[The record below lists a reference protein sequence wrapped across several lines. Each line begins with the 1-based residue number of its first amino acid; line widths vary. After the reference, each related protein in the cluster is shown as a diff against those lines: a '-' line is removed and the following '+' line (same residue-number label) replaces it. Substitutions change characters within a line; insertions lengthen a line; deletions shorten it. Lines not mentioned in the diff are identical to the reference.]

1 MVTLKT
7 NHLQEQIDTTINLLK
22 TQYLADDRPW
32 VVTYSG
38 GKDSTCVLQLTL
50 TMLQELNKE
59 GKDTKH
65 TYIVSSD
72 TTVEMPI
79 IEKYLESKLNEISDF
94 AQKSNLKLS
103 CHKLSP
109 DIEDSFW
116 SLMLGKGY
124 PAPTSTFRW
133 CTERLKIDPATD
145 FLTNLVNKHQSI
157 LMLLG
162 VRSAESQARQT
173 SIEKRKLNQ
182 RGLSPHENIPD
193 AYVLSPIKHWSNED
207 VWTYLSNTKELNT
220 PLPWNDH
227 SYMMSLYDKGSGE
240 GDCNIA
246 LNPESPSCG
255 KTRFGCWVCTVVE
268 KDRSMEGMLKNGEEW
283 MAPLWKYRELLY
295 EWRQPDSGKRDTRR
309 RNDTPGPGP
318 FLPQTRRE
326 LLEKLLE
333 IEKQVNSNYHSMKK
347 NSPDYN
353 FLEHIG
359 LIQDD
364 EIQLIQ
370 RYWDNDGD
378 IKKSAFRIAQKYSR
392 LMDKSIETPLRTK
405 LKKYED
411 KLNIDL
417 FERIYEIEA
426 YRKNISTR
434 YGVIKDIEKR
444 VVDFYKGEYRETN

>member
-1 MVTLKT
+1 MATLK
-7 NHLQEQIDTTINLLK
+7 NNNLQEQIDTTINLLK

-50 TMLQELNKE
+50 AMLQELHKE

-72 TTVEMPI
+72 TNVEMPI
-79 IEKYLESKLNEISDF
+79 IAKYLESKLDEISNF
-94 AQKSNLKLS
+94 AHKSHLKLS

-109 DIEDSFW
+109 DVEESFW
-116 SLMLGKGY
+116 TLMLGKGY

-133 CTERLKIDPATD
+133 CTERLKIDPATN

-162 VRSAESQARQT
+162 VRSAESQARQA

-182 RGLSPHENIPD
+182 RGLTPHEGIPD
-193 AYVLSPIKHWSNED
+193 AYILSPIKHWSNED
-207 VWTYLSNTKELNT
+207 VWTYLSNTKKLST
-220 PLPWNDH
+220 PLPWEDH
-227 SYMMSLYDKGSGE
+227 SYMMNLYDKGSGE

-268 KDRSMEGMLKNGEEW
+268 KDRSMEGMLQNGEEW
-283 MAPLWKYRELLY
+283 MQPLWQYREKLY
-295 EWRQPDSGKRDTRR
+295 EWRKPDSGKRDTRR
-309 RNDTPGPGP
+309 RNGSFGPGP

-326 LLEKLLE
+326 LLQSLLE
-333 IEKQVNSNYHSMKK
+333 VERETTQNYHRIKK
-347 NSPDYN
+347 GTPDYN
-353 FLEHIG
+353 PHEKVELIKDEEIR
-359 LIQDD
+359 LIQ
-364 EIQLIQ
+364 EN
-370 RYWDNDGD
+370 WDADGD
-378 IKKSAFRIAQKYSR
+378 IQKSAFRIAQKYGR
-392 LMDKSIETPLRTK
+392 LMHESIETPLRNK
-405 LKKYED
+405 IEKYSNT
-411 KLNIDL
+411 LHIDL

-434 YGVIKDIEKR
+434 YGIIKDIEKR
-444 VVDFYKGEYRETN
+444 VVNFYAGEYREAN

>member
-1 MVTLKT
+1 MLLEKRKRKKNNILNNNLENLIFDTIEILK
-7 NHLQEQIDTTINLLK
+7 I
-22 TQYLADDRPW
+22 QYLADDRPW

-50 TMLQELNKE
+50 TMLQELHTE
-59 GKDTKH
+59 GKDIKH

-72 TTVEMPI
+72 TNVEMPI
-79 IEKYLESKLNEISDF
+79 IDKYLKSKLNEITKF
-94 AQKSNLKLS
+94 AEKSNLNIS
-103 CHKLSP
+103 CHKLDP
-109 DIEDSFW
+109 KIEESFW
-116 SLMLGKGY
+116 SLMIGKGY

-133 CTERLKIDPATD
+133 CTERLKINPATD

-157 LMLLG
+157 VMLLG
-162 VRSAESQARQT
+162 VRSAESQARQA

-193 AYVLSPIKHWSNED
+193 AFVFSPIKHWSNED
-207 VWTYLSNTKELNT
+207 VWKYLSNTKELDT

-309 RNDTPGPGP
+309 RNGTLGPGP
-318 FLPQTRRE
+318 FLSSARKE

-333 IEKQVNSNYHSMKK
+333 VEKQVND
-347 NSPDYN
+347 NSPYN
-353 FLEHIG
+353 ENIELIKDSEIE
-359 LIQDD
+359 LIQ
-364 EIQLIQ
+364 Q
-370 RYWDNDGD
+370 YWDNDGD
-378 IKKSAFRIAQKYSR
+378 SKKSAFRIAQKYAR
-392 LMDKSIETPLRTK
+392 LMDESIETPLRTK
-405 LKKYED
+405 LEKYED

-426 YRKNISTR
+426 YRKNIFTR

-444 VVDFYKGEYRETN
+444 VVDYYKGEYRETN